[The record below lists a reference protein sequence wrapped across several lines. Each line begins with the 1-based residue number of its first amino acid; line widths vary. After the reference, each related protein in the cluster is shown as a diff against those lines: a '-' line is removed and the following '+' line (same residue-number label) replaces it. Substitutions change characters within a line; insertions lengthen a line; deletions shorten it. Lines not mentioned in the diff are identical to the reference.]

1 MLPAPS
7 LVHRTPG
14 PAIAAAVLG
23 VVSATVPALALL
35 FVAVMAGSELWESDA
50 AWLLVPVVLV
60 AGLIAGAVLLLLG
73 RSWLALAL
81 PAGALTALVLA
92 GYLLGGWGGG
102 GPFGPVS
109 LLAPPATTVLSALP
123 SVRHWVAARRWARAL
138 STAGSRP

>member
-14 PAIAAAVLG
+14 PAIGAAVLG

-50 AWLLVPVVLV
+50 AWLLVPVALV
-60 AGLIAGAVLLLLG
+60 ARLIARAVLLLLG
-73 RSWLALAL
+73 RSWLAL
-81 PAGALTALVLA
+81 
-92 GYLLGGWGGG
+92 
-102 GPFGPVS
+102 
-109 LLAPPATTVLSALP
+109 ALP

-138 STAGSRP
+138 PTAESRP